1 MKLLEVDLVNNLYP
15 EKISFDDNSKLSDEE
30 IDEINRHLDSLI
42 YESFEK
48 LREEINTFERE
59 LMLGFRKV

>member
-48 LREEINTFERE
+48 LREEIKTFERE